1 MDYNIQFSYENQNQN
16 SYLMATIPPLK
27 KVIEYQLQMMTS
39 NEIPGL
45 LTSMK
50 RQSNE
55 NILIYYNITSRI
67 SLGQILNRRKLSRK
81 EFLTLLSGIIKTWK
95 EMQEYQLESDGLCLK
110 EDYIFVTSDTCEPAF
125 VFLPICARS
134 QGIESVKNFI
144 QSLILKGVI
153 ETSNDNFIQIL
164 LNTMNEDMF
173 QISSL
178 EACIEELSAKKN
190 SGKSATPRVEPPK
203 PPISPVP
210 PAPAPNPVP
219 TPPRPLPHPDPSGGG
234 KVPPAPEPK
243 QENKKP
249 KKDRKKTI
257 MLVQAVIAVIVAAG
271 VSFVVFQKS
280 GHYEYIAAPVI
291 AVAALEFVLYRELF
305 VNNKEKTEKA
315 SKESKKENKK
325 GNKPSRARGG
335 RPVEIPGS
343 EARTD
348 SSTGSKAYNEVPST
362 PPPAREAPPVPTPPP
377 VIQTPPPV
385 NQIPPVPQVLPGY
398 DDTVMEG
405 PSEEGIEETDFWDP
419 QARPAEMY
427 LEYTGDGS
435 NTRVMFQNSRLLV
448 GRLVSQVDFAVNNP
462 KVGKMH
468 AEFIS
473 QNGQCFVQ
481 DLNSKNGTYINGS
494 EERITSNM
502 PYPLQNG
509 DRVSLADSEF
519 VIHC

>member
-95 EMQEYQLESDGLCLK
+95 EMQEYQLESDGLYLK

-153 ETSNDNFIQIL
+153 ETSDDNFIQIL

-178 EACIEELSAKKN
+178 EACIEKLSAKKN
-190 SGKSATPRVEPPK
+190 NGKAPSSRGEIPK
-203 PPISPVP
+203 PPVSPIP
-210 PAPAPNPVP
+210 PNPVP
-219 TPPRPLPHPDPSGGG
+219 PKPIPHPEPPISDE
-234 KVPPAPEPK
+234 VPPSPEPK
-243 QENKKP
+243 PQKP
-249 KKDRKKTI
+249 KKDIKKTI
-257 MLVQAVIAVIVAAG
+257 MLIQAVIAVIVAAG
-271 VSFVVFQKS
+271 VSFGVFQKS

-291 AVAALEFVLYRELF
+291 VVAALEFVLYRELF
-305 VNNKEKTEKA
+305 VNNKEKADKA
-315 SKESKKENKK
+315 SKENKKENKK
-325 GNKPSRARGG
+325 EKKPARARGG
-335 RPVEIPGS
+335 RPIEIPGS
-343 EARTD
+343 EGKT
-348 SSTGSKAYNEVPST
+348 SNPTTSNIHNEMPKT
-362 PPPAREAPPVPTPPP
+362 PPIKETPPVPSPSP

-385 NQIPPVPQVLPGY
+385 NQVPPVPQVLPGY

-405 PSEEGIEETDFWDP
+405 PSEDGIEETDFWDP

-427 LEYTGDGS
+427 LEYTGDSSG
-435 NTRVMFQNSRLLV
+435 TRIMFQNNRLLV

-468 AEFIS
+468 AEFIC

>member
-95 EMQEYQLESDGLCLK
+95 EMQEYQLESDGLYLK

-164 LNTMNEDMF
+164 LNTMNEDTF

-178 EACIEELSAKKN
+178 EACIEKLSMERRAE
-190 SGKSATPRVEPPK
+190 KSSTPKVEPPK
-203 PPISPVP
+203 PSTSPAPPSPVPTSNPIPPTSVPHPAPSVRDEVP
-210 PAPAPNPVP
+210 PAPAPKP
-219 TPPRPLPHPDPSGGG
+219 
-234 KVPPAPEPK
+234 
-243 QENKKP
+243 QKP
-249 KKDRKKTI
+249 KKDIKKTI
-257 MLVQAVIAVIVAAG
+257 MLIQAVIAIAAAAG
-271 VSFVVFQKS
+271 ISFVAFQKS
-280 GHYEYIAAPVI
+280 GHYEYIAAVVL
-291 AVAALEFVLYRELF
+291 AVAAVEFVIYRELF
-305 VNNKEKTEKA
+305 VNNKEKAEKT
-315 SKESKKENKK
+315 SKESKKESKK
-325 GNKPSRARGG
+325 EKKPARARGG
-335 RPVEIPGS
+335 RAVEIPGGEGKNIS
-343 EARTD
+343 PA
-348 SSTGSKAYNEVPST
+348 SSGFQK
-362 PPPAREAPPVPTPPP
+362 EAPVTPPP
-377 VIQTPPPV
+377 VVQTPPVQSPPPVPQPPV
-385 NQIPPVPQVLPGY
+385 NQMPHAPQMLPGY
-398 DDTVMEG
+398 DDTVMEE
-405 PSEEGIEETDFWDP
+405 PSEGGIEETDFWDP
-419 QARPAEMY
+419 QARPSEVY

-435 NTRVMFQNSRLLV
+435 GTRIMFQNGRLLV

-468 AEFIS
+468 AEFIC

-494 EERITSNM
+494 EERLTSNM